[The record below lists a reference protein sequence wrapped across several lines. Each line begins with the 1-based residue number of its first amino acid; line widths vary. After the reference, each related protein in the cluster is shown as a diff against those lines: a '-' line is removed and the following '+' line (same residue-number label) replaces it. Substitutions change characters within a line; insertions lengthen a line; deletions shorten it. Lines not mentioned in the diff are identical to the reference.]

1 MRTRM
6 RTERRTQ
13 QPLPIWVKGLL
24 ALAILVATGAVA
36 FYSVDEQVDYVSVET
51 AVSGTYGA
59 GERVQVHGV
68 VLNQTREDCE
78 LVEGDYTL
86 RIDLSGVTI
95 PDTFAED
102 KGATISGTLVEV
114 GGELV
119 LRAELIQ
126 MGCPSKYEPA
136 EGAAAGRQRR
146 DAAGNR

>member
-1 MRTRM
+1 ME
-6 RTERRTQ
+6 TERRTRR
-13 QPLPIWVKGLL
+13 PLPTWAKGLL

-51 AVSGTYGA
+51 AVSGAYGA

-86 RIDLSGVTI
+86 RVDLSGVTI

-136 EGAAAGRQRR
+136 EA
-146 DAAGNR
+146 

>member
-1 MRTRM
+1 ME
-6 RTERRTQ
+6 TERRTQ
-13 QPLPIWVKGLL
+13 QPLPTWVKGLL
-24 ALAILVATGAVA
+24 ALAILVVTGAAV
-36 FYSVDEQVDYVSVET
+36 FHSVDEQVDYVSIET

-86 RIDLSGVTI
+86 RVDLSGVTI

-136 EGAAAGRQRR
+136 EA
-146 DAAGNR
+146 

>member
-1 MRTRM
+1 MG
-6 RTERRTQ
+6 TERRMR
-13 QPLPIWVKGLL
+13 QPLPTWVKGLL

-51 AVSGTYGA
+51 AISGTYGA

-86 RIDLSGVTI
+86 RVDLSGVTI

-136 EGAAAGRQRR
+136 EA
-146 DAAGNR
+146 